1 MYTDLAMLLLEPSCG
16 MISLAKS
23 RIEIVFSTL
32 GVISTVLEE
41 GMKEKLAMTRG
52 ISDHCPISLSS
63 SNFDWGP
70 KPFRSIDSWTSHPGF
85 SQMIEKSWN
94 SFYVKGFWGFKC
106 KEKLKLLR
114 QKLKQ
119 WNKEEFGN
127 IDSQL
132 EEAMKKVD
140 FVDFKCENQDL
151 TEDDMLKRKE
161 GFVDLWQCLRKKES
175 LWRQKSRA
183 TWGTWIDDP
192 AQVKKIV
199 MDHFSSQFSS
209 QPQLRPSL
217 QHLQFNKLSDM
228 DRGMLEAE
236 FTIEE
241 IREVVSSCASDKALG
256 PDGFNF
262 HFIKSIWETIEGDII
277 NFLNEFHQNG
287 RLVCGLNVSYI
298 TLVPKKKNP
307 TTLQEYRPIT
317 MVGCLYKILAKIL
330 SNRLKK
336 VIGKIINSSQS
347 AFLEGRQLVDGVLA
361 LNELVHYLKMKKK
374 KGLLFKADFEKAFD
388 SVNWNYLDS
397 MHFNMGFGD
406 KWRSWMKECLSSAS
420 FSILVNGSPTPEFKM
435 QRGLRQGDPL
445 SPYLFLIVAEGLHAL
460 LYEAERKNLL
470 EGVDIN
476 ENLSIS
482 HLQFAD
488 DTVLIRD
495 ASLKSI
501 RAFKFLLRWFEIVSG
516 LKINFGKSILYGIN
530 TEERWLSMATSTL
543 NSKHGNMPFIYLGL
557 PIGDDP
563 HKISF
568 WNPVVEKFQSK
579 LAAWKGRLL
588 SFRGHVT
595 LLTSVL
601 SALPL
606 FYFSLCKVLKGVL
619 ADLVKIQKNFLW
631 GGSDSCNNIAWVNW
645 GRVCLNKSK
654 GGLSI
659 PNLALRNST
668 LLGKWWCKFYD
679 DDENGKLWEKIIVSK
694 YYEGAPIDSITNI
707 VHSILS
713 PLWKDILSI
722 GRDDE
727 RASACF
733 IDGDGSKTRFWKD
746 VWQGNS
752 PLMADFPRLFNLTR
766 SKNLL
771 VADLKQPNTDGW
783 AFQWRMPPFGRELD
797 ELRVLENILKKV
809 FIPYD
814 RADQVTWKHNL
825 VGYSTK
831 HAYRF
836 LEISSSCL
844 DKSYCK
850 IIWSPFT
857 PSKVSIFAWRLFL
870 NRLPTKDNLIIHGV
884 DLASNSNCVL
894 CGDYIEDLNHIFA
907 TCCCSQNVWK
917 WVCCW
922 WGVPFIP
929 IANAPLLIIEL
940 CSLMDARKSWNCWAL
955 SILTT
960 AWTIWY
966 FINGIVFNKLNW
978 EENNI
983 YGLIQAKTFCWIKG
997 KSKSAVFS
1005 FGDWC

>member
-1 MYTDLAMLLLEPSCG
+1 MLH
-16 MISLAKS
+16 
-23 RIEIVFSTL
+23 
-32 GVISTVLEE
+32 
-41 GMKEKLAMTRG
+41 G
-52 ISDHCPISLSS
+52 IR
-63 SNFDWGP
+63 F
-70 KPFRSIDSWTSHPGF
+70 
-85 SQMIEKSWN
+85 Q
-94 SFYVKGFWGFKC
+94 
-106 KEKLKLLR
+106 
-114 QKLKQ
+114 
-119 WNKEEFGN
+119 
-127 IDSQL
+127 
-132 EEAMKKVD
+132 
-140 FVDFKCENQDL
+140 
-151 TEDDMLKRKE
+151 
-161 GFVDLWQCLRKKES
+161 
-175 LWRQKSRA
+175 
-183 TWGTWIDDP
+183 GTWIDDP

-199 MDHFSSQFSS
+199 RDHFSSQFSS

-228 DRGMLEAE
+228 DREMLEVE

-241 IREVVSSCASDKALG
+241 IREAVSSCASDKAPR

-277 NFLNEFHQNG
+277 NFVNEFHQNG
-287 RLVCGLNVSYI
+287 RLVRGLNASYI

-347 AFLEGRQLVDGVLA
+347 AFLEGRQLVDGDLT

-374 KGLLFKADFEKAFD
+374 KELLFKADFEKAFD

-445 SPYLFLIVAEGLHAL
+445 SPYLFLIAAEGLHAL

-482 HLQFAD
+482 HLQFVD
-488 DTVLIRD
+488 DTVLIGD

-501 RAFKFLLRWFEIVSG
+501 RAFKFLLRWFEMVSG
-516 LKINFGKSILYGIN
+516 LKINFGKNILYGIN
-530 TEERWLSMATSTL
+530 TEER
-543 NSKHGNMPFIYLGL
+543 
-557 PIGDDP
+557 
-563 HKISF
+563 
-568 WNPVVEKFQSK
+568 
-579 LAAWKGRLL
+579 
-588 SFRGHVT
+588 
-595 LLTSVL
+595 
-601 SALPL
+601 
-606 FYFSLCKVLKGVL
+606 
-619 ADLVKIQKNFLW
+619 
-631 GGSDSCNNIAWVNW
+631 
-645 GRVCLNKSK
+645 VCLDKSK

-679 DDENGKLWEKIIVSK
+679 DDENGKLWKKIIVSK
-694 YYEGAPIDSITNI
+694 HYEGAPIDSITNTI
-707 VHSILS
+707 HSRLS

-733 IDGDGSKTRFWKD
+733 IDGFIQKLGDGSKTRFWKD
-746 VWQGNS
+746 VWLGNS
-752 PLMADFPRLFNLTR
+752 PLMVDFPRLFNLTR
-766 SKNLL
+766 SKDLL
-771 VADLKQPNTDGW
+771 VADLKQPNIDGW
-783 AFQWRMPPFGRELD
+783 AFQWRRPPFGRELD
-797 ELRVLENILKKV
+797 ELGVLENILEKV

-844 DKSYCK
+844 DKSYWK

-857 PSKVSIFAWRLFL
+857 PSKKTSIISLPLAIVLKMFGSGFATGGGSFYSYCKCSLANYRALFTYRCQEIMEL
-870 NRLPTKDNLIIHGV
+870 LGFIYSHHNMDNLV
-884 DLASNSNCVL
+884 LQKWYCV
-894 CGDYIEDLNHIFA
+894 
-907 TCCCSQNVWK
+907 Q
-917 WVCCW
+917 
-922 WGVPFIP
+922 
-929 IANAPLLIIEL
+929 
-940 CSLMDARKSWNCWAL
+940 
-955 SILTT
+955 
-960 AWTIWY
+960 
-966 FINGIVFNKLNW
+966 
-978 EENNI
+978 
-983 YGLIQAKTFCWIKG
+983 
-997 KSKSAVFS
+997 
-1005 FGDWC
+1005 